1 MYGFQS
7 ARVVWEELVATLRSA
22 RILYI
27 IATTFH
33 LPPRAINTLR
43 QALELYHQSLESTT
57 ATLRRIDAGYNL
69 AVGLAQLADW
79 TEEGFGEGDEAEVRR
94 TREKAVGLLMDVATA
109 QEAYLATNQEEDG
122 EGDIGE
128 VADGADEESD
138 DGATT
143 YEEHVPT
150 TSALVET
157 LFEIV
162 DITTSIW
169 AALASLDSLPPQ
181 MTPHA
186 MDQLL
191 QRSLQLAESTGD
203 VSLARMAHIKR
214 LEVALILI
222 KFSETDISALVDQ
235 IKAVWQAATAKDS
248 KVDDETRI
256 ACAEVLINAST
267 YLAYRATDAQQSWQH
282 LSSATQVATM
292 SLEIPAKLT
301 VAPLWNAS
309 TLFDLA
315 TLSLRRALVCAA
327 FSGLCNRQSKRQA
340 ADSRTRRSS
349 GLEAALLT
357 TGLPPV
363 TGWDRESL
371 ARTTVLTLFRTLYHQ
386 ASLLSDASAQTKA
399 ETLLTRLRDLRR
411 TEAQERSLT
420 SRDVQRFVEMLEDDE
435 GQMHVGERQFWKDFV
450 QKLEA

>member
-1 MYGFQS
+1 
-7 ARVVWEELVATLRSA
+7 
-22 RILYI
+22 
-27 IATTFH
+27 
-33 LPPRAINTLR
+33 
-43 QALELYHQSLESTT
+43 
-57 ATLRRIDAGYNL
+57 
-69 AVGLAQLADW
+69 LAQLADW

-94 TREKAVGLLMDVATA
+94 TREQAVGLLMDVAKA
-109 QEAYLATNQEEDG
+109 QEAYLATNEEEDG

-157 LFEIV
+157 LFEVIDV
-162 DITTSIW
+162 TTSIW
-169 AALASLDSLPPQ
+169 AALASLDSLSSHLTPQ
-181 MTPHA
+181 A

-203 VSLARMAHIKR
+203 VSLAGMAHIKR
-214 LEVALILI
+214 LEVALIVV
-222 KFSETDISALVDQ
+222 KFIETDLSPLVEQ
-235 IKAVWQAATAKDS
+235 VKAVWQAATVKDS

-267 YLAYRATDAQQSWQH
+267 YLAYRATDAQQAWQH
-282 LSSATQVATM
+282 LSSATQVATT
-292 SLEIPAKLT
+292 SLGIPAKLT

-315 TLSLRRALVCAA
+315 TLSLRRALVAQRFPDFA
-327 FSGLCNRQSKRQA
+327 TAKTNAKQLLANAQVYANRGLKDLGWTTLMSESVGAVATKTLSIGIGSGVA
-340 ADSRTRRSS
+340 
-349 GLEAALLT
+349 T

-371 ARTTVLTLFRTLYHQ
+371 ARTTVLTLLRTLYHQ
-386 ASLLSDASAQTKA
+386 TTLSDASAQTKA
-399 ETLLTRLRDLRR
+399 ETLLMRLRGLRR
-411 TEAQERSLT
+411 TEAQERWLT
-420 SRDVQRFVEMLEDDE
+420 SRDVQRFVEMVEDDE
-435 GQMHVGERQFWKDFV
+435 GQIDAGEGQFWRDFV
-450 QKLEA
+450 QKLET